1 MPSSTGVS
9 IATRSES
16 DCGLIVVRERN
27 GPRSAYVPG
36 RGRLV
41 TLGHMSPHDLPKI
54 ALVNRA
60 PRERADAARNRSRLL
75 DVAARLVAE
84 HGAQNVTMDEVAA
97 GAGVGKGTVFR
108 RFGDRS
114 GLMRALL
121 DHAEREFQQAFLM
134 GPAPLGP
141 GAAPADRLRA
151 FGIAAIEHRLRYR
164 DLYLAAEQPAAD
176 RYAHDPPRDLLA
188 RHVGT
193 LLGATGATGD
203 IELFT
208 ESLLA
213 YLDTTFI
220 AYLNTR
226 RGVSAPRLETGW
238 TQLVDRIT
246 APHETRSARP
256 PRSEK

>member
-1 MPSSTGVS
+1 M
-9 IATRSES
+9 
-16 DCGLIVVRERN
+16 
-27 GPRSAYVPG
+27 SA
-36 RGRLV
+36 R
-41 TLGHMSPHDLPKI
+41 DLPRI
-54 ALVNRA
+54 TLADRS

-121 DHAEREFQQAFLM
+121 DHAEKEFQQAFLV

-176 RYAHDPPRDLLA
+176 RYAHDPPRDLLG
-188 RHVGT
+188 RHIVALLDAAGT
-193 LLGATGATGD
+193 TGD
-203 IELFT
+203 IELLT
-208 ESLLA
+208 EALLA

-220 AYLNTR
+220 TYLHAR
-226 RGVSAPRLETGW
+226 RGMSAPRLEAGW
-238 TQLVDRIT
+238 TQLIDRIIGPDE
-246 APHETRSARP
+246 ARSARSP
-256 PRSEK
+256 NSEG